1 MFNLVKFEFVE
12 GALNYKLIIEEVE
25 TGKSA
30 TKIFLDI
37 NNESKKTVL
46 CKVATDST
54 VQDLLKIGENLS
66 KELTED
72 FEVEITGELTI
83 DLKHVIENLLVGLTP
98 TNYYSRE
105 YEIPKVYK
113 VKASYEFQAAYID
126 GYNQAF
132 SYNVARVLNHLP
144 YADCNPDTMI
154 TFVEKLFIGPE
165 VNITVMR
172 KKECMDLKMNG
183 ILALSQASRFE
194 PTIIKIEYKSDQ
206 SLPNVGLVGKGVMFD
221 TGGYSI
227 KVGRDITNMKA
238 DMGGVAAVLGA
249 LHYLSSTDT
258 PANVTGYLMITD
270 NMINNEAIIPGD
282 VITYSNDLSVEIGN
296 TDAEGRLILADGI
309 LLAKRDGAERIIDI
323 ATLTGNAEAALGSEY
338 AAMFS
343 NKEELATEML
353 QVNSLSNDKVW
364 HMPLVKEYKQ
374 SLKGNI
380 ADLRNISSLSFGGSI
395 TAALF
400 LESFA
405 EDTDWI
411 HVDMASGT
419 ERSEFGTKYSGYG
432 VRLLSNYI
440 KLVK

>member
-1 MFNLVKFEFVE
+1 MFNLAKFEFVE
-12 GALNYKLIIEEVE
+12 AALNYKLIIEEVGEEQSE
-25 TGKSA
+25 TKV
-30 TKIFLDI
+30 FLDI
-37 NNESKKTVL
+37 NNDAKKTVV
-46 CKVATDST
+46 CKIAKDSSS
-54 VQDLLKIGENLS
+54 QELLKIGENLS

-72 FEVEITGELTI
+72 FEVEINGELTVE
-83 DLKHVIENLLVGLTP
+83 LKHVIENILVGLTP

-105 YEIPKVYK
+105 YEIPKIYK
-113 VKASYEFQAAYID
+113 VKAGYEFQAAYID

-132 SYNVARVLNHLP
+132 SYNVARVLNHMP
-144 YADCNPDTMI
+144 HCDCNPDTMI

-172 KKECMDLKMNG
+172 RKECIDLKMNG

-206 SLPNVGLVGKGVMFD
+206 SLPNIGLVGKGVMFD

-249 LHYLSSTDT
+249 MHYLSSTDT

-282 VITYSNDLSVEIGN
+282 VITYANDLSVEIGN

-309 LLAKRDGAERIIDI
+309 LLAKRDGVERIVDI
-323 ATLTGNAEAALGSEY
+323 ATLTGNVVAALGSEY
-338 AAMFS
+338 AAIFS
-343 NKEELATEML
+343 NKDELATEML

-380 ADLRNISSLSFGGSI
+380 TDLRNISSLSSAGSI

-400 LESFA
+400 LESFT
-405 EDTDWI
+405 DGIDWI
-411 HVDMASGT
+411 HVDMAAGT